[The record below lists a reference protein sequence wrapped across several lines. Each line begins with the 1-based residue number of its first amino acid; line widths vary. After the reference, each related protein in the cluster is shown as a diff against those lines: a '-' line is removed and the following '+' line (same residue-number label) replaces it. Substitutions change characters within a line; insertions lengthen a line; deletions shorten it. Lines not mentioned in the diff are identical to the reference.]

1 MEELF
6 FTIAGCSHYFGSEF
20 MEKGMK
26 VKLLKEP
33 DNEFDKE
40 AIQVKIK
47 GLGKVGYVANSPFT
61 VKGESMSA
69 GRLYDRIGNKAKGK
83 IVFVVDGGVV
93 CKITDAGLK
102 PRTAVIENDMNKI
115 DGSREKIFNQESY
128 TIK

>member
-6 FTIAGCSHYFGSEF
+6 FTIAGCDHYFGSEF

-40 AIQVKIK
+40 AIQIKIK

-93 CKITDAGLK
+93 CKITDAGLE
-102 PRTAVIENDMNKI
+102 PGAAVIENAVKSDNTL
-115 DGSREKIFNQESY
+115 Y
-128 TIK
+128 T

>member
-6 FTIAGCSHYFGSEF
+6 FTIAGCDHYFGSEF

-69 GRLYDRIGNKAKGK
+69 GRLYDRIGNKSKGK

-93 CKITDAGLK
+93 CKITDAGLE
-102 PRTAVIENDMNKI
+102 PGAAVIENDMKSDN
-115 DGSREKIFNQESY
+115 
-128 TIK
+128 TLCT